1 MKYYLTLS
9 NLSLFFFLSFIIS
22 KIKVYQLNPFWKQS
36 ELSLPADAHEAA
48 DV

>member
-9 NLSLFFFLSFIIS
+9 KLFFFFLSFITS

-36 ELSLPADAHEAA
+36 EPSLPADAHKAA
-48 DV
+48 NV